1 MHKHH
6 NATSQRDR
14 SVSREQQEVNLLQP
28 SQPVE
33 GGGRHHH
40 SLCHQSPASQRRK
53 TSTSTTTSTSTSRR
67 VLVPLP
73 TITIF
78 NTRSAARRPKCAE
91 PARPWS
97 SEGVKCLQRR
107 RKSRHGGAMRT
118 MEERDS
124 WGGSR
129 VTPEGVN
136 LFPKENLC
144 KLLFAPNFTF
154 TFISESEIRPFH
166 FLFMYSMQQHVTRA

>member
-1 MHKHH
+1 MSDLNRHKFLSIDQGLRRP
-6 NATSQRDR
+6 ASLW
-14 SVSREQQEVNLLQP
+14 RE
-28 SQPVE
+28 
-33 GGGRHHH
+33 GRHHH
-40 SLCHQSPASQRRK
+40 SVCHQEA
-53 TSTSTTTSTSTSRR
+53 TSTSRR

-78 NTRSAARRPKCAE
+78 NTRSAARRPMCAE

-129 VTPEGVN
+129 IAPEGINFFHERIFVN
-136 LFPKENLC
+136 FCLC
-144 KLLFAPNFTF
+144 EFY
-154 TFISESEIRPFH
+154 FH
-166 FLFMYSMQQHVTRA
+166 FH